1 MNIMSK
7 VLICISL
14 KELSDIVV
22 IYFMY
27 DFTYLMQVKFVV
39 SVKTPDSL
47 INNELFIYCRT
58 GKRANVMKQLIDWS
72 CANSG
77 GRAAHLLS

>member
-1 MNIMSK
+1 MSK

-27 DFTYLMQVKFVV
+27 DFTYLMQVKFAV
-39 SVKTPDSL
+39 SVKTPESL
-47 INNELFIYCRT
+47 KLLTMNCLFIVELA
-58 GKRANVMKQLIDWS
+58 KEQM
-72 CANSG
+72 
-77 GRAAHLLS
+77 